1 MYLYDVR
8 MDGVMLDEFNGVLL
22 YWYVGGG
29 FVISLLLC
37 VCKLFFEI
45 WLWSNI
51 SIG

>member
-1 MYLYDVR
+1 MDV
-8 MDGVMLDEFNGVLL
+8 VVVLF
-22 YWYVGGG
+22 G
-29 FVISLLLC
+29 FVEDFGINLLLC